1 MARTTNSD
9 TLPYVDSRYELGML
23 ASQRVR
29 DLNGGAEP
37 LVDKDDDKLTVV
49 ALREFAT
56 GKLDVDNLRHEFVQS
71 YKETPVAADSDDSLE
86 IATVEDP
93 KLREIDAELE
103 NTLIKNQEM
112 SHSWSSA
119 PHWKCGIPT
128 RVSRVRIPSSP
139 PGIQK
144 IPKSY
149 MKSHKPAGFWDFF
162 SALLLWYVF
171 TFPKSTI
178 LPTMTYFAQIQ

>member
-9 TLPYVDSRYELGML
+9 TLPYVESRYELGML

-37 LVDKDDDKLTVV
+37 VVERDGDKLTVV
-49 ALREFAT
+49 ALREIAT

-71 YKETPVAADSDDSLE
+71 YKETPAVSDGEDSLE
-86 IATVEDP
+86 IANVEDP
-93 KLREIDAELE
+93 QTREIDAELE
-103 NTLIKNQEM
+103 NTLIEDPIEPDETEETAPDTET

-119 PHWKCGIPT
+119 LHWKCSIPA

-139 PGIQK
+139 PQ
-144 IPKSY
+144 
-149 MKSHKPAGFWDFF
+149 
-162 SALLLWYVF
+162 
-171 TFPKSTI
+171 
-178 LPTMTYFAQIQ
+178 